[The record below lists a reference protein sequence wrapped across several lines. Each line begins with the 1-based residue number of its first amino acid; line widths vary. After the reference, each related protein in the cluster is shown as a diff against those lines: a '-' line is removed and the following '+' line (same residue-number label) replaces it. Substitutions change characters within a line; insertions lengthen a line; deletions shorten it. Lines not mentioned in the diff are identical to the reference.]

1 MAKYQRQYQVGA
13 EYRVQGSA
21 KRTRRLKL
29 IGRAKISGKEVLM
42 FRPVRKARKARKRRR
57 H

>member
-13 EYRVQGSA
+13 EYRVQGSG
-21 KRTRRLKL
+21 KRTRRFKL

-42 FRPVRKARKARKRRR
+42 LQPVRKARKARKRRR